1 MNLLRLFAKP
11 GLSDAQK
18 QRLDAWRAL
27 PDAKSDA
34 RIVVLDVETTG
45 LDLVHDR
52 LISIG
57 AVAVVDG
64 RINLGES
71 FSVVLRQ
78 KDASS
83 KANILVHGIS
93 GDEQRHG
100 LPPADALLDFLEYLG
115 KSPLVAFHVAF
126 DETMIRRAM
135 KEYLGLTFR
144 HRWLD
149 LAYAMPALWPDLKLR
164 TLDEWAAHFS
174 IGNDERHNAASDAL
188 ATAQLLLVAQKA
200 RGMDYDRLRS
210 VERRY
215 RFSLENP

>member
-11 GLSDAQK
+11 GLSDEQK
-18 QRLDAWRAL
+18 QRLDAWHAL

-45 LDLVHDR
+45 LDLVRDR

-93 GDEQRHG
+93 GDEQREG
-100 LPPADALLDFLEYLG
+100 APPADALLDFLEYLG
-115 KSPLVAFHVAF
+115 KSSLVAFHVAF

-149 LAYAMPALWPDLKLR
+149 LAYAMPALWPDLRLC
-164 TLDEWAAHFS
+164 TLDEWTAHFS

-188 ATAQLLLVAQKA
+188 ATAQLFLVAQKKQ
-200 RGMDYDRLRS
+200 RMDYDRLRS

>member
-1 MNLLRLFAKP
+1 MNLLRLFSRS
-11 GLSDAQK
+11 GLSDEQK
-18 QRLDAWRAL
+18 QRLDAWRSL
-27 PDAKSDA
+27 PDAESDA

-45 LDLVHDR
+45 LDLGRDR

-64 RINLGES
+64 RISLSEG
-71 FSVVLRQ
+71 FSVVLKQ
-78 KDASS
+78 GEASRRE
-83 KANILVHGIS
+83 NILIHGIS
-93 GDEQRHG
+93 GEAQRTG
-100 LPPADALLDFLEYLG
+100 MLPADALLDFLEYLG
-115 KSPLVAFHVAF
+115 KSPLVAFHAAF

-149 LAYAMPALWPDLKLR
+149 LAYALPALWPDLKLR

-188 ATAQLLLVAQKA
+188 ATAQLFLVAQK
-200 RGMDYDRLRS
+200 RQGYDRLRS
-210 VERRY
+210 IERRY
-215 RFSLENP
+215 RSSLEHP

>member
-1 MNLLRLFAKP
+1 MNLLRLFSRS
-11 GLSDAQK
+11 GLSDEQK

-27 PDAKSDA
+27 PDAKNDV

-45 LDLVHDR
+45 LDLAHDR

-64 RINLGES
+64 RIALSEGFSLVLKQGE
-71 FSVVLRQ
+71 V
-78 KDASS
+78 SS
-83 KANILVHGIS
+83 RENILIHGIS
-93 GDEQRHG
+93 GDEQREG

-149 LAYAMPALWPDLKLR
+149 LAYALPALWPDPKLR
-164 TLDEWAAHFS
+164 TLDDWTEHFS

-188 ATAQLLLVAQKA
+188 ATAQLFLVAKKKQ
-200 RGMDYDRLRS
+200 RMDYDRLRS